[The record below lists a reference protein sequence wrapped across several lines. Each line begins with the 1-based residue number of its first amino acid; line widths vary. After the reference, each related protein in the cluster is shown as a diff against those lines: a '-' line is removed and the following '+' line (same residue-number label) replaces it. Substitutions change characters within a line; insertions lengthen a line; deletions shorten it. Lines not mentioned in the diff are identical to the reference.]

1 MLSVRIGKHKTKI
14 LFYRIFTS
22 SSVNKMTKTA
32 YLILCHNSGFFFVK
46 ISYSV
51 VGCRLYILAVWLIQP
66 GLDYASLKVLLL
78 MYSTRK
84 GKLFQKDMNTW
95 INKKKSEINYIILL
109 SFRAYPA
116 VNNWTLSRSR
126 TIPSRVSFGRGT
138 WLCRF
143 DSIDGK
149 RTTLVVGRGREVC
162 L

>member
-84 GKLFQKDMNTW
+84 GKLFQKDMNT
-95 INKKKSEINYIILL
+95 
-109 SFRAYPA
+109 
-116 VNNWTLSRSR
+116 
-126 TIPSRVSFGRGT
+126 
-138 WLCRF
+138 
-143 DSIDGK
+143 
-149 RTTLVVGRGREVC
+149 
-162 L
+162 